1 MTSSVHRQLKNH
13 RALAE
18 IVLLGDMS
26 KHSCHTVKYSGVSG
40 FHRVY
45 AFVER
50 LSVVF
55 MFY

>member
-26 KHSCHTVKYSGVSG
+26 KHSCHTVNSG